1 MLFSRI
7 VFVLA
12 YNPTLWGPVAPM
24 LGHSAGEV
32 VADVHARIEATAI
45 ATNGGNT
52 ETYAG
57 DTLEDERAAACQRL
71 HVEGRPLGVELWMAE
86 SYGLLGAPGPDKTV
100 IYYGD
105 GEGSQEAAETVA
117 AAISTID
124 IGFRLWDVETAYDPT
139 LPSTC
144 RYIRVGLANIAGIL
158 GAAASATETWR
169 HYIALELMDGITA
182 AVTIPEE

>member
-71 HVEGRPLGVELWMAE
+71 HIEGRPLGVELWMAE
-86 SYGLLGAPGPDKTV
+86 SYGMLGAPGSDATV

-105 GEGSQEAAETVA
+105 GEGSQEAAEIIASKIA
-117 AAISTID
+117 AID
-124 IGFRLWDVETAYDPT
+124 IGVRLWGVSTQHDPS

-144 RYIRVGLANIAGIL
+144 RYVRVGLGNIAGVL
-158 GAAASATETWR
+158 GAPASATETWR
-169 HYIALELMDGITA
+169 NYIALQVMDGIVE
-182 AVTIPEE
+182 AVTLPIE